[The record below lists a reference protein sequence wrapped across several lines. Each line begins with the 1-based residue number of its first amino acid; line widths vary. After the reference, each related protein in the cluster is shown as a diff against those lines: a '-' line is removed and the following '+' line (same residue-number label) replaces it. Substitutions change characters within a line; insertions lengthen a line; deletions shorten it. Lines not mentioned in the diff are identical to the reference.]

1 MLVTVSTTRAR
12 PKHPGT
18 RKIGGTAKGTAWMTR
33 AGALLI
39 ETAQRPEDVN
49 GEGTLSLTLPTRD
62 YRLLEVLQ
70 DDVTAY
76 IEKLVSSHIVGRR
89 KSLEYNAQQKRL

>member
-1 MLVTVSTTRAR
+1 
-12 PKHPGT
+12 
-18 RKIGGTAKGTAWMTR
+18 MTR

-39 ETAQRPEDVN
+39 ETAQRPDDEA
-49 GEGTLSLTLPTRD
+49 GEVTFTLTIPTRD

-76 IEKLVSSHIVGRR
+76 ITKLVASHVIGLR
-89 KSLEYNAQQKRL
+89 KSHEYNAQQKRQREQNEPDKK